1 MNNKRKDLK
10 TLLWTDYDEGNISAD
25 TFDYFMMCLHICNDN
40 ELYGLFL
47 GYQYIKNMNLKE
59 ILKWENI

>member
-1 MNNKRKDLK
+1 MNKKRKDFK
-10 TLLWTDYDEGNISAD
+10 TILWNDYDEGNITAD
-25 TFDYFMMCLHICNDN
+25 TFDYFMECLHKCNDN

-59 ILKWENI
+59 ILKWKNI